1 MTPSPLTALSP
12 LDGRYCN
19 KVDSLRGIFSEY
31 GLIYRRVAVEVAWL
45 SQLAACPAIS
55 EVPPFS
61 DEANALLGGLVS
73 GFSETDAQRIKAI
86 EATTNHDV
94 KAVEYFLKES
104 IADNEELS
112 AASEFIHFACTSE
125 DINNLA
131 HALMIKDGHQA
142 MKAAYDEVTS
152 VLMQLAREF
161 AAQPMLSRT
170 HGQAATPT
178 TLGKEFAN
186 VVARLNRQRE
196 HRECTAAA
204 RQTQWRRRQL
214 QRPQCRLPRNRLAGD
229 L

>member
-1 MTPSPLTALSP
+1 
-12 LDGRYCN
+12 
-19 KVDSLRGIFSEY
+19 VDSLRGIFSEY

-45 SQLAACPAIS
+45 NQLAACPAVS

-61 DEANALLGGLVS
+61 SEASALLERLVS
-73 GFSETDAQRIKAI
+73 DFSETDAQRIKTI

-142 MKAAYDEVTS
+142 MKAAYDNVTS
-152 VLMQLAREF
+152 VLTQLARQF
-161 AAQPMLSRT
+161 AEQPMLSRT

-178 TLGKEFAN
+178 TLGKDFAW
-186 VVARLNRQRE
+186 VLQTKSDRGRSGLLND
-196 HRECTAAA
+196 AA
-204 RQTQWRRRQL
+204 
-214 QRPQCRLPRNRLAGD
+214 
-229 L
+229 